1 MTNAGFLN
9 EAAIAAEKAMKA
21 GAPIRPFAAAAHA
34 ANESAYGRS
43 GLATQAHNMFG
54 TKATGRHTPYWAG
67 DYVEMPTW
75 EVIDHKRVDIVA
87 KFRAYP
93 SWAESFGDYGD
104 VITRVYPN
112 AAKAGTDAGFLAGLF
127 LTGPLRWATD
137 PLAFDKIARILGT
150 NEAAFPQDGIWGEA
164 DRLVLTNLKIA
175 ERWVALTQSPA
186 VLRGRFVWRVRGGRI
201 DVRRDG

>member
-1 MTNAGFLN
+1 LTNTEFLR
-9 EAAIAAEKAMKA
+9 EAAIAAEAARNA

-43 GLATQAHNMFG
+43 RLATQAHNMFG
-54 TKATGRHTPYWAG
+54 TKATGRHTPFWTG

-75 EVIDHKRVDIVA
+75 EVIDGKRVDIVA

-93 SWAESFGDYGD
+93 SWTESFGDYGD
-104 VITRVYPN
+104 VVARVYPN
-112 AAKAGTDAGFLAGLF
+112 AASAVTDAGFLAGLF

-137 PLAFDKIARILGT
+137 PLAFDKIARILGL
-150 NEAAFPQDGIWGEA
+150 NEGAFPHDGLWGEG
-164 DRLVLTNLKIA
+164 DRLVLTNLRIA

-186 VLRGRFVWRVRGGRI
+186 VLRGKFVWRVRGGRI